1 MRLTAVLVT
10 DLLTTCVVR
19 LVVRVVCTV
28 AERCRAGGVTTGTTV
43 VLGGPDVESAVAIVL
58 TDLSLTTATTFAVQR
73 TLVAVAI
80 LTTHSRG
87 TGLCRRVGGTS

>member
-43 VLGGPDVESAVAIVL
+43 VLGGPDVESAVAVVL
-58 TDLSLTTATTFAVQR
+58 TNLSITTTTTLSVER
-73 TLVAVAI
+73 TLVAVTV
-80 LTTHSRG
+80 LTAHSRG
-87 TGLCRRVGGTS
+87 TGLGCHV